1 MKKLLGI
8 VVALFCGVLQAEDFY
23 WSGKGGDGR
32 WDNVAN
38 WATNA
43 ALTSPAARCPA
54 AGLKVYF
61 ILDTFENH
69 EVSVIVPDGAA
80 WGYLYVKDDTAPGSL
95 KLFGEPM
102 EGKTRAAVANS
113 SPLNLNGAAAT
124 SFGVTVEL
132 ENIDFEGKAFPSLG
146 AIPNTRLVMKN
157 CSSQM
162 SAGDITMPKGIDSS
176 VAIIDSEILNVGKF
190 QRDGTPGANFSL
202 GITNSTI
209 VCSGIFYFNGLNT
222 TIDVLGSD
230 LSLTS
235 TMQFGNSS
243 ADANFKVKFANTKI
257 RPKNTSGNTLKAN
270 AVDSEFIFDHV
281 DFSGDTCCW
290 KTFEQGSSQVWKFI
304 NSDFCLNSTLGS
316 NGKLTG
322 TIYLDNSVFG
332 VTNRQSAAY
341 TVSTGSPH
349 FVISGKRTM
358 MFPGARFNSGSV
370 SFDFIV
376 PEGGFDHP
384 PVGCDGDLAINSNQS
399 FFNSLSGGQI
409 RVLSESPAAR
419 VPQTAVYPLVYVYN
433 ATKPSKYLN
442 LAAVSPTQVP
452 NEESE
457 FLASDVSMV
466 AFSEVSSQPESWW
479 TQTLDLGATSTHAGL
494 AIKIVGRDVRQPA
507 VTSLSYAGL
516 SGSDLTFVLE
526 LADMGELPT
535 GGVAT
540 TVTPR
545 LIYRPVG
552 EETWVEVPQPA
563 LTTIGRATLVAPKHG
578 FTDGNYEIGVRLV
591 NDIEGRVE
599 YIIPDAVEIAFSRAT
614 ISELGYVGEGIEA
627 TITGTV
633 TGTGSADSLPA
644 ILEVSES
651 EDFADIKATYEL
663 GLFTHGAAFEKTV
676 IINPGVMTYYRV
688 TVGEGSGAAQA
699 TVSGVSRTV
708 ATLGEFTAV
717 NTNGLC
723 RVVVDGMLTARG
735 AGDSTVKLRYSMD
748 GENWKTNVVGT
759 IAADGTAFTGAC
771 AFPMDE
777 GTAYYEILVENTSGD
792 HTWVSASGVQSL
804 PVKDTSTYYWRD
816 VEGEWDGNWNDGRH
830 WYKPDLPDDVMLY
843 PRTSRVTA
851 SFRDCPTDEGV
862 TVTLPE
868 NVTVKE
874 VGSTASSQ
882 KLTFSGSSSVTL
894 TAAMNFSNVASEYVF
909 DGLAVE
915 CPTTDVKVYTTGNSC
930 SYAFTGGAQARFK
943 SFGTNNGSSIQLT
956 IGEDAVLTLSAT
968 GGDNGS
974 KSVLVDNGKLV
985 HAGFVGQNY
994 ATATVSYR
1002 LRGKKARVE
1011 FTARATYLNNAWKNV
1026 QFIFEI
1032 PEGGYD
1038 EIPVQL
1044 TNGAGSFLYFS
1055 NNSGLLASAFCK
1067 PGDDNGLIYA
1077 IADNSPALLK
1087 GQVRTIEQDL
1097 FLWNK
1102 TGFAYD
1108 HDNADEAK
1116 RYDLLD
1122 YTKLQVPETTS
1133 AGRKVKNFSVTM
1145 RGVDDVE
1152 YASPA
1157 AIKAAGTTAYAVSY
1171 HIRKATG
1178 VVIIV
1183 R

>member
-23 WSGKGGDGR
+23 WSGNGGDGR

-43 ALTSPAARCPA
+43 ALTSPATRCPA

-61 ILDTFENH
+61 ILDKVENH
-69 EVSVIVPDGAA
+69 ELTVTVPEGA
-80 WGYLYVKDDTAPGSL
+80 GCSLIYVKDDTAPCTL
-95 KLFGEPM
+95 KLVGEPLP
-102 EGKTRAAVANS
+102 GATRANLNNTSTFSLYGTVGTTKGVTLIVEDIAFAVRPIGSFGSIPDTHVYLKNCSASFLNGTASQDVSMPGGANS
-113 SPLNLNGAAAT
+113 S
-124 SFGVTVEL
+124 FGCTDCEL
-132 ENIDFEGKAFPSLG
+132 TDIKSLTRANAGENFE
-146 AIPNTRLVMKN
+146 V
-157 CSSQM
+157 
-162 SAGDITMPKGIDSS
+162 
-176 VAIIDSEILNVGKF
+176 
-190 QRDGTPGANFSL
+190 

-209 VCSGIFYFNGLNT
+209 VCTYQFYVRGPRAK
-222 TIDVLGSD
+222 IDVRDTDLTIAATFQLGVSGDSD
-230 LSLTS
+230 ITGYVSHS
-235 TMQFGNSS
+235 TIRNRNASGSGL
-243 ADANFKVKFANTKI
+243 KFVGDRN
-257 RPKNTSGNTLKAN
+257 
-270 AVDSEFIFDHV
+270 EFTFDHV
-281 DFSGDTCCW
+281 DFSDATKSWTKIEHSGTD
-290 KTFEQGSSQVWKFI
+290 QVLHFI
-304 NSDFCLNSTLGS
+304 NSDLNLTATSTLLGTYDLTDSVLAAVGGS
-316 NGKLTG
+316 YM
-322 TIYLDNSVFG
+322 I
-332 VTNRQSAAY
+332 
-341 TVSTGSPH
+341 GSSSGLR
-349 FVISGKRTM
+349 FVLRGARTRLLPGKR
-358 MFPGARFNSGSV
+358 FQAGQIH
-370 SFDFIV
+370 FDFIV
-376 PEGGFDHP
+376 PEGGYKQVP
-384 PVGCDGDLAINSNQS
+384 IGCDGDQFVSDNN
-399 FFNSLSGGQI
+399 FFNAVSQGTI
-409 RVLSESPAAR
+409 NVLPESPAAR
-419 VPQTAVYPLVYVYN
+419 VDETAIYPLFYVY
-433 ATKPSKYLN
+433 
-442 LAAVSPTQVP
+442 
-452 NEESE
+452 ESGKNKR
-457 FLASDVSMV
+457 
-466 AFSEVSSQPESWW
+466 
-479 TQTLDLGATSTHAGL
+479 LDLSRATPLTLPNGDSQFLVTDDPLLSMAELTDGDWTTPIELGDKAMHAGL
-494 AIKIVGRDVRQPA
+494 AVKIVGHDSRPPT
-507 VTSLSYAGL
+507 VTSLVYTGL
-516 SGSDLTFVLE
+516 SGDALTFALD
-526 LADMGELPT
+526 LADLGELPAGGLAT
-535 GGVAT
+535 TVSPTLIYRSAGGDSWTEVAQAAITETGVAT
-540 TVTPR
+540 
-545 LIYRPVG
+545 
-552 EETWVEVPQPA
+552 
-563 LTTIGRATLVAPKHG
+563 LTAPKHG
-578 FTDGNYEIGVRLV
+578 FADGSYEIGVRLV

-599 YIIPDAVEIAFSRAT
+599 YIIPDAVEITFSRAT
-614 ISELGYVGEGIEA
+614 ISELGYVGEGVEA

-651 EDFADIKATYEL
+651 EAFADITATYEL
-663 GLFTHGAAFEKTV
+663 GLFTPGAAFEKTV

-723 RVVVDGMLTARG
+723 RVVVDGTLTARG

-816 VEGEWDGNWNDGRH
+816 VEGEWDGNWNNGRH

-894 TAAMNFSNVASEYVF
+894 TASMNFSNVASEYVF

-1087 GQVRTIEQDL
+1087 GQGRTIEQDL
-1097 FLWNK
+1097 FQWNK
-1102 TGFAYD
+1102 TGFAFD
-1108 HDNADEAK
+1108 HDNANEAM

-1122 YTKLQVPETTS
+1122 YTKLQVPTVNS
-1133 AGRKVKNFSVTM
+1133 LGNKVKRLTMTM
-1145 RGVDDVE
+1145 RGIDDVT

-1157 AIKAAGTTAYAVSY
+1157 AVKAAGTTAYAVSY
-1171 HIRKATG
+1171 RIEKAPG
-1178 VVIIV
+1178 VAIIV